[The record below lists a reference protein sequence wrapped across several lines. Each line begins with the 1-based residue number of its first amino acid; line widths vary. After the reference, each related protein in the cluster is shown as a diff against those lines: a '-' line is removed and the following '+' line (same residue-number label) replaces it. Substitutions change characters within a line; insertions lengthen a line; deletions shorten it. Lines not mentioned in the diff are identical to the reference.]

1 MDSLLVPCIRS
12 AGLKIVHLITRLIV
26 GGAQENTLL
35 SCEGLHQR
43 GHEVILITGPS
54 LGPEGSLEARAAA
67 GGYRVVH
74 LPSMVRNPHPID
86 DFSAYRALKKLFSEL
101 KPDVVHT
108 HSSKAGIIGRAAAA
122 RVGAGLIVHTIHG
135 LAFHPY
141 QSAPINWLW
150 IALERYAAR
159 RCDYIV
165 CVADAMTRQ
174 ALAAGIGEARQY
186 STIYSGMDVEPFL
199 HPPRD
204 RTAVRHALGIPQD
217 RIVIGTLARLQPLKG
232 HDDIL
237 KIAGQLIADNP
248 QLHFLWIGDGV
259 FRARL
264 EQAIAAAGLTPHF
277 TFTGLISPAEVPGFL
292 PAMDILVHPSYREG
306 LPRALPQALLAGV
319 TVIAYDCDGAAEVC
333 RNCQTGLLVRPGDVN
348 ALAEAVATLA
358 GDAALRAALA
368 NKGRELCR
376 RQFDAQLMVDKLDEL
391 YRRPKLR

>member
-1 MDSLLVPCIRS
+1 M
-12 AGLKIVHLITRLIV
+12 HLITRLIV

-54 LGPEGSLEARAAA
+54 LGPEGSLEARTAA

-204 RTAVRHALGIPQD
+204 RAAMRHALGIPQD

-264 EQAIAAAGLTPHF
+264 EQAIAAAGLKQHF
-277 TFTGLISPAEVPGFL
+277 TFTGLISPADVPGFL

-319 TVIAYDCDGAAEVC
+319 AVIAYDCDGAAEVC
-333 RNCQTGLLVRPGDVN
+333 RHRETGLLVQPGDVK
-348 ALAEAVATLA
+348 ALAQAIAALA
-358 GDAALRAALA
+358 GDAALRATLA
-368 NKGRELCR
+368 EKGRDLCR
-376 RQFDAQLMVDKLDEL
+376 RQFDAQVMVDKLDEL
-391 YRRPKLR
+391 YRRPRLR

>member
-1 MDSLLVPCIRS
+1 M
-12 AGLKIVHLITRLIV
+12 KIVHLITRLIV

-86 DFSAYRALKKLFSEL
+86 DFSAYRSLKKLFSEL

-141 QSAPINWLW
+141 QAAPINRLW
-150 IALERYAAR
+150 ISLERYAAR

-204 RTAVRHALGIPQD
+204 RAAVRHALGIPQD
-217 RIVIGTLARLQPLKG
+217 RIVVGTLARLQPLKG

-237 KIAGQLIADNP
+237 KIAGQLIAGNP

-259 FRARL
+259 FRPRF

-277 TFTGLISPAEVPGFL
+277 TFTGLISPADVPGFL
-292 PAMDILVHPSYREG
+292 PAMDILAHPSYREG

-319 TVIAYDCDGAAEVC
+319 AVIAYDCDGAAEVC
-333 RNCQTGLLVRPGDVN
+333 RNRQTGLLVRPGDVN

-376 RQFDAQLMVDKLDEL
+376 RQFDAQVMVDKLDEL
-391 YRRPKLR
+391 YRLPRLR

>member
-1 MDSLLVPCIRS
+1 M
-12 AGLKIVHLITRLIV
+12 KIVHLITRLIV

-86 DFSAYRALKKLFSEL
+86 DFSAYRSLKKLFSEL

-141 QSAPINWLW
+141 QAAPINRLW

-204 RTAVRHALGIPQD
+204 RAAVRHALGIPQD
-217 RIVIGTLARLQPLKG
+217 RIVVGTLARLQPLKG

-237 KIAGQLIADNP
+237 KIAGQLIAGNP

-259 FRARL
+259 FRPRF

-277 TFTGLISPAEVPGFL
+277 TFTGLISPADVPGLL
-292 PAMDILVHPSYREG
+292 PAMDILAHPSYREG

-319 TVIAYDCDGAAEVC
+319 AVIAYDCDGAAEVC
-333 RNCQTGLLVRPGDVN
+333 RNRQTGLLVRPGDVN
-348 ALAEAVATLA
+348 ALAEAVAALA

-391 YRRPKLR
+391 YRRPRLR